1 MAIDVKPQHGTAGH
15 RPFFRP
21 GNVRADPAPAREVRS
36 TATSLGSAAARVMA
50 KRGGTFNQAA
60 LTLLVLA
67 QLSWFIFLGYLVWIV
82 V

>member
-15 RPFFRP
+15 RAYFQP
-21 GNVRADPAPAREVRS
+21 GRVRAE
-36 TATSLGSAAARVMA
+36 
-50 KRGGTFNQAA
+50 RGGTFNQAA